1 MIEALWNGLLMTL
14 HWKTFLLMLATIP
27 IGLIL
32 GILPGVGG
40 KVGLAILIPFVFGMK
55 PELAFAFLLGMHA
68 VVHTG
73 SPIPA
78 ILFNTPDG
86 PAAATCLDGYP
97 MAQKGEAGRAMGAAL
112 AASGVGGVIG
122 ALCMALT
129 IPVVRPLVLA
139 FGPPEFFMMT
149 IVGLTF
155 ISVMA
160 GDSLIKG
167 LMAGGMGMIISYV
180 GMDPQTGIVRF
191 AFNQVYLFDGVNI
204 VTVVI
209 GIFAI
214 AEVID
219 MGIQGGSIA
228 HTQAEDVKGAGVWQ
242 GIKDTFIHWKLTVR
256 CSVIGSI
263 IGMIP
268 GLGGEAA
275 SWICYGHAV
284 QTAKDPKRYGM
295 GAVEGVL
302 APEAANNSKEGGGLI
317 PTVAFGVPSS
327 GAMAILLGAFIM
339 VGLVPGQE
347 MLTKHLDLVFS
358 MVWVLVFANIIG
370 VLMSL
375 AFVGALARITF
386 IRISAIIPFIL
397 AFALLGSFLATSN
410 FADLIVTLIFGV
422 IGYGMKVFKF
432 PRGPMTLG
440 IVLGKLSENYLHLS
454 MNLYGI
460 YFLFR
465 PITLILIAIIA
476 GTIFYQMH
484 RRSRMERLE
493 RTSEGGRP

>member
-1 MIEALWNGLLMTL
+1 MFEALINGLMMTL
-14 HWKTFLLMLATIP
+14 QWKTFLMMLATIP

-40 KVGLAILIPFVFGMK
+40 KVGLAILIPFVFGMD
-55 PELAFAFLLGMHA
+55 PSIAFAFLLGMHA

-112 AASGVGGVIG
+112 ASSGVGGVVG
-122 ALCMALT
+122 AACMALT
-129 IPVVRPLVLA
+129 IPVVRPVVLA

-180 GMDPQTGIVRF
+180 GMDPQTGVVRF
-191 AFNQVYLFDGVNI
+191 AFDQVYLFDGINI

-209 GIFAI
+209 GIFAV

-219 MGIQGGSIA
+219 MGIEGGSIA
-228 HTQAEDVKGAGVWQ
+228 HTRAEDVKGAGVWQ
-242 GIKDTFIHWKLTVR
+242 GIKDTFIHWKLTLR
-256 CSVIGSI
+256 CSVIGSV

-284 QTAKDPKRYGM
+284 QTAKDPERYGK

-302 APEAANNSKEGGGLI
+302 APESANNSKEGGGLI

-358 MVWVLVFANIIG
+358 MVWILVFANIIG
-370 VLMSL
+370 VLISL
-375 AFVGALARITF
+375 AFVGPLAKITF
-386 IRISAIIPFIL
+386 IRISVIVPFIL
-397 AFALLGSFLATSN
+397 AFALLGSYLATSN

-454 MNLYGI
+454 VNLYGVF
-460 YFLFR
+460 FLVR
-465 PITLILIAIIA
+465 PLTLVLIAIIVA
-476 GTIFYQMH
+476 TILYQLH
-484 RRSRMERLE
+484 RRRKMDKIQA
-493 RTSEGGRP
+493 GGVL

>member
-1 MIEALWNGLLMTL
+1 MFEALINGLMMTL
-14 HWKTFLLMLATIP
+14 QWKTFLMMLATIP

-40 KVGLAILIPFVFGMK
+40 KVGLAILIPFVFGMD
-55 PELAFAFLLGMHA
+55 PSIAFAFLLGMHA

-112 AASGVGGVIG
+112 ASSGVGGVVG
-122 ALCMALT
+122 AACMALT
-129 IPVVRPLVLA
+129 IPVVRPVVLA

-180 GMDPQTGIVRF
+180 GMDPQTGVVRF
-191 AFNQVYLFDGVNI
+191 AFDQVYLFDGINI

-209 GIFAI
+209 GIFAV

-219 MGIQGGSIA
+219 MGIEGGSIA
-228 HTQAEDVKGAGVWQ
+228 HTRAEDVKGAGVWQ
-242 GIKDTFIHWKLTVR
+242 GIKDTFIHWKLTLR
-256 CSVIGSI
+256 CSVIGSV

-284 QTAKDPKRYGM
+284 QTAKDPERYGK

-302 APEAANNSKEGGGLI
+302 APESANNSKEGGGLI

-358 MVWVLVFANIIG
+358 MVWILVFANIIG

-375 AFVGALARITF
+375 AFVGPLAKITF
-386 IRISAIIPFIL
+386 IRISVIVPFIL
-397 AFALLGSFLATSN
+397 AFALLGSYLATSN
-410 FADLIVTLIFGV
+410 FADLIVTLIFGL
-422 IGYGMKVFKF
+422 IGYGMKAFKF

-454 MNLYGI
+454 VNLYGVF
-460 YFLFR
+460 FLVR
-465 PITLILIAIIA
+465 PLTLVLIAIIVA
-476 GTIFYQMH
+476 TILYQLH
-484 RRSRMERLE
+484 RRRKMDKIQA
-493 RTSEGGRP
+493 GGVL

>member
-1 MIEALWNGLLMTL
+1 MFEALINGLMMTL
-14 HWKTFLLMLATIP
+14 QWKTFLMMLATIP

-40 KVGLAILIPFVFGMK
+40 KVGLAILIPFVFGMD
-55 PELAFAFLLGMHA
+55 PSIAFAFLLGMHA

-112 AASGVGGVIG
+112 ASSGVGGVVG
-122 ALCMALT
+122 AACMALT
-129 IPVVRPLVLA
+129 IPVVRPVVLA

-180 GMDPQTGIVRF
+180 GMDPQTGVVRF
-191 AFNQVYLFDGVNI
+191 AFDQVYLFDGINI

-209 GIFAI
+209 GIFAV

-219 MGIQGGSIA
+219 MGIEGGSIA
-228 HTQAEDVKGAGVWQ
+228 HTRAEDVKGAGVWQ
-242 GIKDTFIHWKLTVR
+242 GIKDTFIHWKLTLR
-256 CSVIGSI
+256 CSVIGSV

-284 QTAKDPKRYGM
+284 QTAKDPERYGK

-302 APEAANNSKEGGGLI
+302 APESANNSKEGGGLI

-358 MVWVLVFANIIG
+358 MVWILVFANIIG
-370 VLMSL
+370 VLISL
-375 AFVGALARITF
+375 AFVGPLAKITF
-386 IRISAIIPFIL
+386 IRISVIVPFIL
-397 AFALLGSFLATSN
+397 AFALLGSYLATSN
-410 FADLIVTLIFGV
+410 FADLIVTLIFGL
-422 IGYGMKVFKF
+422 IGYGMKAFKF

-454 MNLYGI
+454 VNLYGVF
-460 YFLFR
+460 FLVR
-465 PITLILIAIIA
+465 PLTLVLIAIIVA
-476 GTIFYQMH
+476 TILYQLH
-484 RRSRMERLE
+484 RRRKMDKIQA
-493 RTSEGGRP
+493 GGVL